1 VPKLTF
7 VPFKND
13 GDLSFALVV
22 FLKKKNRDRRITKNL
37 SYEFFAKTR
46 INFQSFFNQKYL
58 ENILLALT
66 NIFMVLNNPTGRASK
81 PSKYNFDLTIIN
93 KINL

>member
-1 VPKLTF
+1 VPRLTF

-22 FLKKKNRDRRITKNL
+22 FLKKTKKKTSSLFFGDWRITKNL
-37 SYEFFAKTR
+37 SHGFFAKTK
-46 INFQSFFNQKYL
+46 INFQPFFDQKYL

-66 NIFMVLNNPTGRASK
+66 NIFIVLNNSTG
-81 PSKYNFDLTIIN
+81 
-93 KINL
+93 

>member
-22 FLKKKNRDRRITKNL
+22 FLKKKKKSSLFFRDRRITKNL

-66 NIFMVLNNPTGRASK
+66 NIFMVLNNPTGRVSK
-81 PSKYNFDLTIIN
+81 PSKYNFD
-93 KINL
+93 